1 MSCSAR
7 LPVYALFAGV
17 FFPHSQAT
25 VVFSLYVAGIVL
37 ALLVTKIMSL
47 TILKAEKSIFVIEL
61 PPYRVPQAKTLWL
74 STWEK
79 GKGFVRKAGT
89 FIFGGSVIIWLLNY
103 AGPSGFGVDMGDSYL
118 AMIGGFI
125 APLFAPLGFGTW
137 QAAASLLTGFWRRK
151 LSFQQWQLFMQLKKM
166 CLET

>member
-1 MSCSAR
+1 
-7 LPVYALFAGV
+7 
-17 FFPHSQAT
+17 
-25 VVFSLYVAGIVL
+25 
-37 ALLVTKIMSL
+37 MSL

-89 FIFGGSVIIWLLNY
+89 FIFGGSVVIWLLNY
-103 AGPSGFGVDMGDSYL
+103 AGPSGFGVDMGDSFL

-137 QAAASLLTGFWRRK
+137 QAAASF
-151 LSFQQWQLFMQLKKM
+151 
-166 CLET
+166 